1 MNKIKNIT
9 GSLIIESE
17 NTSDIDSTGGSILFQ
32 DSEKKEFEDD
42 IGLGFEEIEGL
53 HVQYLEFEKYK
64 IGLIENDNHEVVG
77 IKSVEIIKKLYSDE
91 QMSKRY
97 NYWDVEKYYEGD

>member
-1 MNKIKNIT
+1 MNKMKNIT
-9 GSLIIESE
+9 GSLIIEYE
-17 NTSDIDSTGGSILFQ
+17 DTPDIDSTGGSILSQ
-32 DSEKKEFEDD
+32 DSDKKGFEDD
-42 IGLGFEEIEGL
+42 IGFDFEEIEGL
-53 HVQYLEFEKYK
+53 HIRYLEFGKYK

-97 NYWDVEKYYEGD
+97 NYWDVEKYYEED

>member
-9 GSLIIESE
+9 GSLIIEYE
-17 NTSDIDSTGGSILFQ
+17 DTSDIDSTGGGILFQ
-32 DSEKKEFEDD
+32 DSEKQKFEDE
-42 IGLGFEEIEGL
+42 IGVGFEEIEGS
-53 HVQYLEFEKYK
+53 HIQYLEFGKYK
-64 IGLIENDNHEVVG
+64 IGLIENENHKVVG
-77 IKSVEIIKKLYSDE
+77 INSVEIIKKLYSDE